1 MAPYQEAVL
10 TGYTTGPCCISE
22 SSMGFEPTVTVLQ
35 TVALPLGYEDKQL
48 ERVTGIEPADICL
61 EGSDLA
67 IEVTPARASH
77 GARRR

>member
-1 MAPYQEAVL
+1 
-10 TGYTTGPCCISE
+10 
-22 SSMGFEPTVTVLQ
+22 MGFEPTVTVLQ

-67 IEVTPARASH
+67 IEVTPA
-77 GARRR
+77 